1 MRNKTKM
8 CSKWS
13 IEIFLAYT
21 HNLWRVWIF
30 AKTEDRDT
38 RSTAES
44 QQREDQQRRRAAA
57 GECSPPSG
65 RGRSTRTTSPAGCT
79 SAPSAATSCSPGAGA
94 EGTRIHL
101 KCHFAAPP
109 SMRTSPPGQHS
120 PTPFIRTPSLRL
132 KRRKELWRYLDIIPG
147 DSVDCYCWWHDGSCP
162 CCQVSCGRCGA
173 PLGHEFLGDG
183 PRGKSRFWIFS
194 HALKFRDTANTDAA
208 ASKGDDQFDIIQ
220 FNALVN
226 VLFLEVLRADSVD
239 SGSEKNCWG

>member
-79 SAPSAATSCSPGAGA
+79 SAPSAATSCSPGAGT

-109 SMRTSPPGQHS
+109 SMRTSHPGQHS

-132 KRRKELWRYLDIIPG
+132 KRRKELDTQTRIERVIVAEGMPAEDECWPARAWVDQLVHLNLQCRIRVPFYIIHWNFEVPI
-147 DSVDCYCWWHDGSCP
+147 SC
-162 CCQVSCGRCGA
+162 
-173 PLGHEFLGDG
+173 
-183 PRGKSRFWIFS
+183 
-194 HALKFRDTANTDAA
+194 T
-208 ASKGDDQFDIIQ
+208 
-220 FNALVN
+220 
-226 VLFLEVLRADSVD
+226 
-239 SGSEKNCWG
+239 

>member
-1 MRNKTKM
+1 MDVAKIGKIDLFSQISFHKLWHLWFTYMPGQMEVGKLVFTADPGGLPKTKM

-38 RSTAES
+38 RSTAVS

-79 SAPSAATSCSPGAGA
+79 SAPSAATSCSPGAGT

-132 KRRKELWRYLDIIPG
+132 KRRKEL
-147 DSVDCYCWWHDGSCP
+147 
-162 CCQVSCGRCGA
+162 
-173 PLGHEFLGDG
+173 
-183 PRGKSRFWIFS
+183 
-194 HALKFRDTANTDAA
+194 
-208 ASKGDDQFDIIQ
+208 
-220 FNALVN
+220 
-226 VLFLEVLRADSVD
+226 
-239 SGSEKNCWG
+239 